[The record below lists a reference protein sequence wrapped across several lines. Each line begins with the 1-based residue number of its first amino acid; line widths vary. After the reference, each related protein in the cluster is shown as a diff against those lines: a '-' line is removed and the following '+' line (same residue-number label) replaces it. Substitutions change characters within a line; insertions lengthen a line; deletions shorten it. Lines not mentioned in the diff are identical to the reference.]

1 MSNEIIFIVEDSSEG
16 GYEAKALPHPIFTEG
31 DTLDDCAL
39 WCAMPC
45 SATLSYGD
53 REEHVARHRWGRRL
67 AGLVAFEFH
76 AKTRQGAVVY
86 RCRLNGPDEDW
97 RTTRATRVEYEGLTA
112 GDYTFE
118 IVAVDSDWC
127 ALYSLPRQPWRS
139 STSRFRA
146 RCRSPAS
153 ERDLRLL
160 LPHLRTAARRLGG
173 RGQRGSEPGRGDG
186 APVYPH
192 VAMARYDDAIRA
204 GLDFLIDNRCERR
217 RLQTTLVSPTS

>member
-112 GDYTFE
+112 GGLHLRDRRGGQRLVRSVQPAT
-118 IVAVDSDWC
+118 A
-127 ALYSLPRQPWRS
+127 ALEVLHQPLSSSVQIASVRTRS
-139 STSRFRA
+139 SPPTTAPTHSSPSARWSWPTRIRA
-146 RCRSPAS
+146 RSR
-153 ERDLRLL
+153 
-160 LPHLRTAARRLGG
+160 
-173 RGQRGSEPGRGDG
+173 
-186 APVYPH
+186 
-192 VAMARYDDAIRA
+192 
-204 GLDFLIDNRCERR
+204 
-217 RLQTTLVSPTS
+217 